1 MKVRDTKIGKWLK
14 EKAPQI
20 AEVVGDVLPNE
31 GVLGI
36 IKNLIQK
43 EKMSAEDLKEFQR
56 LTNEITI
63 EVARLEQKDKESA
76 RVREVEY
83 IKQTGHADW
92 MMIFVGLSIIL
103 TFVGLMVLIVFK
115 PIPSENEHIVV
126 NAVGILEGMVLS
138 VAGYYYGSSL
148 GSRIK
153 DMRPR

>member
-1 MKVRDTKIGKWLK
+1 MKVKETKIGKWLR
-14 EKAPQI
+14 EKAPQV
-20 AEVVGDVLPNE
+20 AEVVGEVLPNE

-56 LTNEITI
+56 LTNEIYI
-63 EVARLEQKDKESA
+63 EISRLEQKDKESA
-76 RVREVEY
+76 RAREVEY

-92 MMIFVGLSIIL
+92 MMIFVGLTIMI
-103 TFVGLMVLIVFK
+103 TFLGLMVLIVFK
-115 PIPSENEHIVV
+115 PIPTDNQHIIV
-126 NAVGILEGMVLS
+126 NAIGILEGLVLS

-153 DMRPR
+153 DMRSK

>member
-1 MKVRDTKIGKWLK
+1 MKVKDTKIGKWLK
-14 EKAPQI
+14 DKAPQI

-43 EKMSAEDLKEFQR
+43 EKMSAEELKEFQR
-56 LTNEITI
+56 LTNEIYLET
-63 EVARLEQKDKESA
+63 ARLEQKDKESA
-76 RVREVEY
+76 RIREVEY

-92 MMIFVGLSIIL
+92 MMIFVGLTIMI
-103 TFVGLMVLIVFK
+103 TFLGLMILIVFK
-115 PIPSENEHIVV
+115 PIPTDNEHIVV
-126 NAVGILEGMVLS
+126 NAIGILEGLVLS

-153 DMRPR
+153 DMRK